1 MMAVPNLSGLS
12 LHAAAPTAMR
22 GWNEQLA
29 PGLVRRASSGD
40 MGPNQQPN
48 ARLRQMWQDAAD
60 ARARKA
66 ALERDTDEYRA
77 WEAQR
82 DAMLEQQQKDREEA
96 YRAWM
101 QDRAEKEALRKQ
113 AAFAELEAE
122 EKAMEDKSSDLGRSF
137 DYDSAIRVKA
147 ERARTDPR
155 VAMLHAQLEAA
166 FARFNAA
173 GKIKP
178 AAAARAEME
187 RAQKD
192 LQTLVIRANG
202 IVKGVW
208 P

>member
-1 MMAVPNLSGLS
+1 MALPNLSGLS
-12 LHAAAPTAMR
+12 LHATAPTG
-22 GWNEQLA
+22 GWNDQI
-29 PGLVRRASSGD
+29 PSGMVRRASSGD
-40 MGPNQQPN
+40 MGPDTQPSE
-48 ARLRQMWQDAAD
+48 RVRQRWQDAAD

-82 DAMLEQQQKDREEA
+82 DAMLEQERKDQEEA
-96 YRAWM
+96 HRAWM

-113 AAFAELEAE
+113 AAFAELAAE
-122 EKAMEDKSSDLGRSF
+122 EMAMEDRYSRLGRSF
-137 DYDSAIRVKA
+137 EYDNAIRTKA
-147 ERARTDPR
+147 ERARTDPQ
-155 VAMLHAQLEAA
+155 VAMLLRAEIEDAQR
-166 FARFNAA
+166 RFKDA

-178 AAAARAEME
+178 AAAARAELE

-192 LQTLVIRANG
+192 LQILVIRANG